1 MVCVAAAVAKI
12 VRGKVF
18 AEYKCRVFIVADSCK
33 DVSAAHISSMEKL
46 RHKR

>member
-1 MVCVAAAVAKI
+1 MADVTKI

-18 AEYKCRVFIVADSCK
+18 AEYKCRVFIVAGSCK
-33 DVSAAHISSMEKL
+33 DISAAHISIMEKL

>member
-1 MVCVAAAVAKI
+1 MCGAAAVTKI

-33 DVSAAHISSMEKL
+33 DISAVHISSVEKL